1 MGEPPSKPSSPAID
15 PLVKVVKLPLVRSS
29 FIAVKKGVTPMVG
42 IGLIGAVRIAQIHAK
57 AYTNVAGARLL
68 AVADI
73 LPEAANRT
81 ANTFRL
87 DAYTTTTI
95 FLRETISI
103 VSSSRFRLLFMHR

>member
-42 IGLIGAVRIAQIHAK
+42 IGLIGAGRIAQIHAK

-73 LPEAANRT
+73 FPEAAKRT
-81 ANTFRL
+81 SNTFRL
-87 DAYTTTTI
+87 GAHYDNHDLVCRDANGGVI
-95 FLRETISI
+95 IAGPHPF
-103 VSSSRFRLLFMHR
+103 